1 MADSGSLLTHFR
13 RSGTEYQ
20 TYRMDMTRSTA
31 RLTVQRGNAATPA
44 TLQDFEVP
52 YRNGMS
58 VLDALIWVR
67 SNVDPSLAIR
77 YSCTNAN
84 SCKECLVRIDGKT
97 VYACTYRLSKD
108 GVTVYPLGNKPLV
121 ADLVTDII
129 PPKEKLSNLLP

>member
-1 MADSGSLLTHFR
+1 MNT
-13 RSGTEYQ
+13 TQY
-20 TYRMDMTRSTA
+20 TA
-31 RLTVQRGNAATPA
+31 RITVQRGTAAVSA

-97 VYACTYRLSKD
+97 VYACTYRLPKD

-129 PPKEKLSNLLP
+129 PPKEKLSKLLP

>member
-1 MADSGSLLTHFR
+1 
-13 RSGTEYQ
+13 
-20 TYRMDMTRSTA
+20 MDTTRSTA

-97 VYACTYRLSKD
+97 VYACTYRLPKD

-129 PPKEKLSNLLP
+129 PPKEKLSNLLL